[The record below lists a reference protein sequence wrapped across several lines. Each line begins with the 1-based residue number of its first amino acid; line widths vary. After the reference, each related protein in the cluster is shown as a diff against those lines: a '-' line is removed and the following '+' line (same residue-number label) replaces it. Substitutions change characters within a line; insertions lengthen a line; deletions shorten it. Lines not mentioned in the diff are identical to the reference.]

1 MAYCVSSLPST
12 IMPGTVNTF
21 RWFVLV
27 SLGTKA
33 ESKHVYDT
41 GNEDK
46 CKLFRVLFG
55 QMVIHVPRGFFPPP
69 TNNSASLRTFSN
81 ILLAVFIFPI
91 TLKGLQECSKR
102 QLRTSKQD
110 SLNSKRFKALSIPNI
125 HIRPQYKNL
134 SGGVGK
140 TFDLHTSNKIQ
151 TTV

>member
-55 QMVIHVPRGFFPPP
+55 QMVIHVPRGFFPP
-69 TNNSASLRTFSN
+69 T
-81 ILLAVFIFPI
+81 
-91 TLKGLQECSKR
+91 
-102 QLRTSKQD
+102 D
-110 SLNSKRFKALSIPNI
+110 
-125 HIRPQYKNL
+125 
-134 SGGVGK
+134 
-140 TFDLHTSNKIQ
+140 
-151 TTV
+151 